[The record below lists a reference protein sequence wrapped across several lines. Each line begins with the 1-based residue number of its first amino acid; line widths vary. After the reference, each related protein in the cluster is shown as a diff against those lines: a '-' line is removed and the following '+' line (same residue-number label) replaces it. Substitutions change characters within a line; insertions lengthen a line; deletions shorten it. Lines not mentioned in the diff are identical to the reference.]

1 IVRPLTLGLRLMLN
15 MAVDHLIL
23 TIFTGL
29 IAIFVPL
36 PFLALGCIV
45 LVVQT
50 LVFTMLTCVY
60 IALAT
65 EHEAH

>member
-1 IVRPLTLGLRLMLN
+1 V
-15 MAVDHLIL
+15 
-23 TIFTGL
+23 
-29 IAIFVPL
+29 FVPL
-36 PFLALGCIV
+36 PFMALGVLV

-60 IALAT
+60 IGLAT